1 MHMKEVILFLLR
13 NDPSS
18 LLIADAI
25 SLLTGPPT
33 YTQKELATI
42 FQDDCVLIGEIS
54 RLLGDN

>member
-25 SLLTGPPT
+25 NLLTGPPA
-33 YTQKELATI
+33 YAQNELVTI
-42 FQDDCVLIGEIS
+42 FQYDCAL
-54 RLLGDN
+54 N